1 MFLFNM
7 PRPIILYKEL
17 IVILLV
23 NIIEINMFLVNK
35 STRDGTVIL

>member
-7 PRPIILYKEL
+7 SRPIKLYKEF
-17 IVILLV
+17 IVILLI
-23 NIIEINMFLVNK
+23 IIEINMFLVNK